1 MFSHVETSLHLGLD
15 VRSPEPILGNLP
27 FASSDS
33 LPGQDPPQ
41 WRLHCLTQLARPLR
55 TLRTV
60 LSSVPCALLRC
71 SDGFMHHIK
80 RVVSLSRN
88 DALGFVEQYFSPSW
102 GSYLFGP
109 EVRFYSLLW

>member
-1 MFSHVETSLHLGLD
+1 MFSHVEIAGNWGFD
-15 VRSPEPILGNLP
+15 RRSPELILGNRI
-27 FASSDS
+27 ASSDS

-71 SDGFMHHIK
+71 SDGFMHHRK
-80 RVVSLSRN
+80 CVMSLSRN

-109 EVRFYSLLW
+109 EVRFYVLLW